1 MRKIALILIAAIAF
15 IFAACKSA
23 STPEAVAESFLK
35 AVYTADFE
43 KAKTLCTN
51 ESKQAIDFV
60 AAFASQSVNQMKKAK
75 VGFELISATIAEDG
89 NSAVVM
95 AKLTGTLDLQ
105 KEEVVDEKEEKVNL
119 VKVDN
124 KWLVDYKLK

>member
-1 MRKIALILIAAIAF
+1 MRKIALIL
-15 IFAACKSA
+15 FAAVAFLFASCKSG

-43 KAKTLCTN
+43 KAKSLCTE

-60 AAFASQSVNQMKKAK
+60 AAFASQSVDDMKKAK
-75 VGFELISATIAEDG
+75 VGFELISSTIAEDG
-89 NSAVVM
+89 NSAVVL
-95 AKLTGTLDLQ
+95 AKVTGTLDLQ
-105 KEEVVDEKEEKVNL
+105 KEEVIDEKDEKVKL
-119 VKVDN
+119 VKVND